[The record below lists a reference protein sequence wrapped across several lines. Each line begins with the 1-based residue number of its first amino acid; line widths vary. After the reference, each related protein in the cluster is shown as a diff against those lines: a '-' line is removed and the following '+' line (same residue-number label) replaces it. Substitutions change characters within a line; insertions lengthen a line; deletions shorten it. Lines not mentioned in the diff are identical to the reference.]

1 MYTFLFTVLLIQ
13 MMFLEMKEQN
23 IPNLYNPELP
33 LNVVSLVDTE
43 TVVSIRTDTTS
54 IRFIV
59 YQRVAFNTSSTPTDR
74 TVDSVTV
81 SFVQLLSLFVSCL
94 SSQ

>member
-1 MYTFLFTVLLIQ
+1 M
-13 MMFLEMKEQN
+13 EEQN
-23 IPNLYNPELP
+23 NIPTILNSDLP
-33 LNVVSLVDTE
+33 LSAVSLVDTE

-59 YQRVAFNTSSTPTDR
+59 YQRVALNTSSTPTDW

-94 SSQ
+94 SS